1 MFNKI
6 DLSATIDTIPK
17 VEIEFPSYET
27 NMYTAISHSFGK
39 YLCRLLDLSM
49 ENGPWLAGGI
59 LQKLYHNNDVGL
71 SDWDIWFKNLEQ
83 YKTANSILL
92 TIDNTPIRTQNA
104 CTYSVPHNGQ
114 KYKVQLIKTEFFNN
128 AQQVIDY
135 FDFTVCQI
143 ATDGINMLYGNNTIK
158 DLNKKRL
165 SLVSNN
171 VKNTLLMRLVKY
183 VAYGYHPTKELISSI
198 ENKDKSYWA
207 KNGEY

>member
-1 MFNKI
+1 MFKT
-6 DLSATIDTIPK
+6 DLLTMLDSTPTVK
-17 VEIEFPSYET
+17 TEFPSYET
-27 NMYTAISHSFGK
+27 NMYTAISHPFGK

-49 ENGPWLAGGI
+49 EHGPWLAGGI
-59 LQKLYHNNDVGL
+59 LQKLYHDTKVGL
-71 SDWDIWFKNLEQ
+71 SDWDVWFKNLDQ
-83 YKTANSILL
+83 YTRANLILSK
-92 TIDNTPIRTQNA
+92 IDNKPIRTQNA
-104 CTYSVPHNGQ
+104 ITYIVPYYGEQ
-114 KYKVQLIKTEFFNN
+114 YKVQLIKTNFFDT
-128 AQQVIDY
+128 AQQIIDH

-171 VKNTLLMRLVKY
+171 VKNTLLMRLTKY